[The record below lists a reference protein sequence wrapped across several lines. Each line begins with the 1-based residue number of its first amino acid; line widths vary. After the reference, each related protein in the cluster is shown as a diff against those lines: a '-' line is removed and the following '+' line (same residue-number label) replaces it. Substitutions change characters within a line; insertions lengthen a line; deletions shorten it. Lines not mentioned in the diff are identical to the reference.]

1 MRKLTWQIALALLLA
16 LGAAGD
22 RDPAWAGD
30 TQILEQHA
38 AAAGLSLEEYLRS
51 IAEHRDEAPPR
62 LPPPPRHALGA
73 LQQVQLAAE
82 VMTDPAAAADWGW
95 AGRLTT
101 ADLTND
107 FATFGPDGQLRAF
120 NVLDADGFVE
130 RFKCNLFV
138 FELAY
143 RAGLLVPVMG
153 RTRGWGYIG
162 PQEVLRQIER
172 GSFDRGWAVLAD
184 DREIDDLR
192 AATRQGIPFA
202 LIAEGR
208 DGRAGHM
215 GMVDQ
220 FHVLERNEE
229 GQIHRIVYSGWEANG
244 DGARYQRR
252 TWGLWR
258 FERIHVLELQE
269 PRPGQAQVF
278 PIDAGPPLASELD
291 ARRLIADAT
300 PAPRPAGAV
309 VALAT
314 GRPAARLAAALP
326 SRASAASRGPAAWA
340 RRLLPRPWLALTWA
354 RFDLLRVRGL
364 GGLVRGLASPPP
376 VPHRAAPALVEPVAA
391 TLASGEL
398 RPGATENLF

>member
-1 MRKLTWQIALALLLA
+1 MRKMTWQLVLATFLALVA
-16 LGAAGD
+16 VGD

-51 IAEHRDEAPPR
+51 MADHQDEAPR
-62 LPPPPRHALGA
+62 LLPPPPRHAVGA

-82 VMTDPAAAADWGW
+82 VMTDPAVARDWGW
-95 AGRLTT
+95 EGRLT
-101 ADLTND
+101 AEDLTND
-107 FATFGPDGQLRAF
+107 YATFGSDGQLRAF
-120 NVLDADGFVE
+120 NVLDAEGFFE

-143 RAGLLVPVMG
+143 RAGLLVPVMS

-162 PQEVLRQIER
+162 PPEVLRQIER
-172 GSFDRGWAVLAD
+172 GSFDRGWAALAD

-192 AATRQGIPFA
+192 AATRLGIPFV

-220 FHVLERNEE
+220 FHVVERNEE

-244 DGARYQRR
+244 DEASYQRR

-258 FERIHVLELQE
+258 FERIHILELQE
-269 PRPGQAQVF
+269 PRSGQAQVF
-278 PIDAGPPLASELD
+278 PIDAGPPLASDLD
-291 ARRLIADAT
+291 ARRVIADAT
-300 PAPRPAGAV
+300 PV
-309 VALAT
+309 VAAQ
-314 GRPAARLAAALP
+314 R
-326 SRASAASRGPAAWA
+326 SASALSGLAERPVVARSIRANGALRGPARWV
-340 RRLLPRPWLALTWA
+340 RGLLPRSWLALASA
-354 RFDLLRVRGL
+354 RSDLFRVLGL
-364 GGLVRGLASPPP
+364 GDLVRGLADPRPARHREGPVRP
-376 VPHRAAPALVEPVAA
+376 VPA
-391 TLASGEL
+391 TLASGGD
-398 RPGATENLF
+398 RPLLSSR